1 MFRDVTRQTEAD
13 HALMEAFSQGRL
25 EVVDTILHNI
35 GNAITSVSIGMGTIG
50 DELSRNEVL
59 NRLLALAD
67 AIESH
72 RDDWTSYV
80 TGDPQGR
87 QVLPFV
93 IALASDFRS
102 QNERLTRTVERM
114 AGRVGHIVDIIRTQK
129 SFQDGAMARK
139 VVDVRGAVMDSVKV
153 LAESLSSRNIEVAVD
168 ADKAPAEIWI
178 QESRLHQMLV
188 NLVKNAIEAIDEHA
202 ASSGLDRP
210 FIRIDCYREG
220 EFLVIDV
227 VDNGIGID
235 DVHNRRI
242 FSAGYTTKEGGSG
255 LGLHSA
261 ANFVIGSGGRITAIS
276 DGIGRGATMRVMLR
290 YSPVPEPSVS

>member
-1 MFRDVTRQTEAD
+1 
-13 HALMEAFSQGRL
+13 
-25 EVVDTILHNI
+25 
-35 GNAITSVSIGMGTIG
+35 
-50 DELSRNEVL
+50 
-59 NRLLALAD
+59 
-67 AIESH
+67 
-72 RDDWTSYV
+72 
-80 TGDPQGR
+80 
-87 QVLPFV
+87 
-93 IALASDFRS
+93 
-102 QNERLTRTVERM
+102 
-114 AGRVGHIVDIIRTQK
+114 
-129 SFQDGAMARK
+129 
-139 VVDVRGAVMDSVKV
+139 MDSVKV

-168 ADKAPAEIWI
+168 TDKAPAELWI

-210 FIRIDCYREG
+210 LIRIDCYREG

-261 ANFVIGSGGRITAIS
+261 ANFVIGSGGRITALS
-276 DGIGRGATMRVMLR
+276 DGIGTGATMRAMLR
-290 YSPVPEPSVS
+290 YSPVPEQGAS